1 MKRCLAVL
9 LCLLFCLSAGCST
22 QSAPAKPDGEE
33 NKIELT
39 AQTVAAAVAESQS
52 GADELAELS
61 GDVLTGYLN
70 SLGLTGW
77 EDAAVRTGQG
87 MDGREI
93 TVVRMADKSGAETAA
108 QCLEEH
114 RQARVRDF
122 FGYAPDQAD
131 LLENAQ
137 VLTQENFA
145 AFLACTDGAAAKTA
159 FAACFDGSAVT
170 VHTTPSPAATPEPKP
185 EGTPEPA
192 LSPEPDVTPGPTPT
206 PTPEATPEP
215 TPEPSVLNPDLDISG
230 FPVYRQ
236 PGDVDMTLYDNSNLV
251 AAWGSGDDS
260 GLSDKDRAILE
271 VCRTA
276 FDAVIR
282 EGMTDV
288 EKELALHDWLMAHG
302 KYDDLSRDNVAHIG
316 RPNNTDPYGMLVNGY
331 GICLGFATTFQLL
344 MDLAEVECITVVGA
358 AYRST
363 ADHAWNMVKLDGEW
377 YCVDVTWNN
386 SYEDVGGTAR
396 TNHKYFNVT
405 SAMLREH
412 DHQWDYRNTPEAT
425 ATRYYWNGTGRLPD

>member
-9 LCLLFCLSAGCST
+9 LCILFCLSAGCTT
-22 QSAPAKPDGEE
+22 QETPADPTRGAVRMERSATDIAE
-33 NKIELT
+33 I
-39 AQTVAAAVAESQS
+39 VAAGQS
-52 GADELAELS
+52 GDALTVLS
-61 GDVLTGYLN
+61 GDILNGYLN
-70 SLGLTGW
+70 SLGLTEW
-77 EDAAVRTGQG
+77 EDAAVLTGQG

-93 TVVRMADKSGAETAA
+93 TVVKLADNAGATAAA
-108 QCLEEH
+108 QCLEDH

-122 FGYAPDQAD
+122 FGYSPEQAD
-131 LLENAQ
+131 LLEQAL
-137 VLTQENFA
+137 VLTQGSFA
-145 AFLACTDGAAAKTA
+145 AFLACTDAAAARAA
-159 FAACFDGSAVT
+159 FAACFEQDNVT
-170 VHTTPSPAATPEPKP
+170 VHTA
-185 EGTPEPA
+185 
-192 LSPEPDVTPGPTPT
+192 
-206 PTPEATPEP
+206 PEP
-215 TPEPSVLNPDLDISG
+215 TPEPTSELTPEPAPTPKPVLTPEPAPEPSAVNPGLDIRG
-230 FPVYRQ
+230 FPAYHP
-236 PGDVDMTLYDNSNLV
+236 PGDVDMTVYDNTAIV
-251 AAWGSGDDS
+251 AAWKTGEES
-260 GLSDKDRAILE
+260 GLSGQERAILE

-282 EGMTDV
+282 AGMTDF
-288 EKELALHDWLMAHG
+288 EKELALHDWLMANG

-386 SYEDVGGTAR
+386 SYEDVGGTPQ

-412 DHQWDYRNTPEAT
+412 DHQWDYLNTPEAT